1 MGFKSLSGFRLHYD
15 AWKMKQQ
22 KKFTKC
28 HVCGVS
34 VKSDNLAEHLR
45 RVHNKSIDGRPI
57 RERAST
63 NPPKVDTGNGLVLNI
78 TTCEEALEKG
88 VRLMTS
94 KRFKRAISIFGT
106 ISEEYPNIDNVYMLI
121 GTSYIQLNR
130 LEDAFTYFE
139 KAVKSDPDY
148 PAHWYNLGTAYF
160 HKGYIAKSRECVHKA
175 LALNPDE
182 EVRENA
188 EKVLSGIK
196 KFLELELANKPG
208 IDAETYL
215 ELEERF
221 HRGTELM
228 QNEYWDEAIEEFRYV
243 ASIDKTS
250 AKAYGNLGVI
260 YLLKGEYEEAE
271 KHLKKSLDIDPSYT
285 PALINY
291 QMLDK
296 LKEKMKKDPEYL
308 AKIKDKLVMGYF

>member
-1 MGFKSLSGFRLHYD
+1 
-15 AWKMKQQ
+15 MKQ

-28 HVCGVS
+28 PVCGVS
-34 VKSDNLAEHLR
+34 VSTDNLAEHLQ
-45 RVHNKSIDGRPI
+45 RVHNKTIDNGVI
-57 RERAST
+57 HERASA
-63 NPPKVDTGNGLVLNI
+63 NPPMVDTANGQILNI
-78 TTCEEALEKG
+78 TACEEALEKG

-94 KRFKRAISIFGT
+94 KRFKRAISAFGT
-106 ISEEYPNIDNVYMLI
+106 IPEEYPCIGNVYMLI
-121 GTSYIQLNR
+121 GTSYIQLNN
-130 LEDAFTYFE
+130 LEAAFTYFE

-182 EVRENA
+182 EVKENA

-196 KFLELELANKPG
+196 KLLELELTNKPG
-208 IDAETYL
+208 IDEETYL
-215 ELEERF
+215 MLEERF

-228 QNEYWDEAIEEFRYV
+228 ENEDWDAAIEEFLYV
-243 ASIDKTS
+243 ASIDKNS

-260 YLLKGEYEEAE
+260 YLLKGEYEVAE
-271 KHLKKSLDIDPSYT
+271 KHLKNSLDIDPSYT

-291 QMLDK
+291 RALKK
-296 LKEKMKKDPEYL
+296 LKEKIKKDPEYL
-308 AKIKDKLVMGYF
+308 AKIKNKLMMGHF